1 MLRSVREA
9 STMGDV
15 SSDFAAEYVT
25 ALAEYLK
32 EPREAALE
40 QAYEL
45 GRKAVARGLGVLDT
59 AKVHQEALATLMMR
73 ASTIEESAHMAKE
86 AQAFFS
92 ETLSPFE
99 MTHRGFRDAYA
110 ALQEL
115 NKTLEHRAGELAAA
129 NRELQNEIAE

>member
-25 ALAEYLK
+25 ALAEHLR

-59 AKVHQEALATLMMR
+59 AKVHQEALAALLMR
-73 ASTIEESAHMAKE
+73 ATTLEESALMARE
-86 AQAFFS
+86 AQAFFA
-92 ETLSPFE
+92 ETLSQFE
-99 MTHRGFRDAYA
+99 ITHRGFRDAYG

-115 NKTLEHRAGELAAA
+115 NKTLEALAAA
-129 NRELQNEIAE
+129 LASAN